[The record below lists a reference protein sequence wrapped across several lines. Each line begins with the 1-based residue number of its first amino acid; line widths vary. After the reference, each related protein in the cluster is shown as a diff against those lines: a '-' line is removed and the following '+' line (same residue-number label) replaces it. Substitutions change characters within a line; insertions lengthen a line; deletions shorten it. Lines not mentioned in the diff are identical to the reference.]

1 MGRYNKRQETVGSL
15 EYLSKSL
22 ALQSKGIMDLIRS
35 ASNEFRRG
43 LGENNLVSNRQQN
56 SGFLHK
62 ETGRDEVTKTPEY
75 CLKNPKFS
83 TATQNHHHSE
93 IPARQIQRN
102 SRQPIATETPSRM
115 APRPIDTE
123 GNFSKDG
130 HTRNRPLCKQIL
142 CNSPEVCERRPQ
154 GHYERIHG
162 CFQQVMELQ
171 SGLDLPT
178 TSANPTSA
186 ATSERV
192 PRTLS
197 PGDTEVGESFL
208 EGRSEEEGNMPSIQ
222 NPKSKESPS
231 GFANQPTAS
240 EHSEPVFG
248 GMEGTGWS
256 NEITNW
262 SESERTL
269 LQSAWRQSTFKTY
282 RPAWRA
288 WLEWTL
294 VNKVSPKMPSPGDL
308 ARYLIHLHNVKKL
321 APKTIL
327 VHKSA
332 IATFTKPCSTS
343 PISEH
348 PLVKKTIKA
357 ILLKNPPKRCPNTWN
372 VADLVN
378 WIAQRKIDDSSLFQI
393 SQHVAALLLLAT
405 GRRVHDLTLLH
416 IDSEHC
422 QITREQIVFWPSFGS
437 KTDNA
442 NYRQSGWCLSKSDN
456 IIFDLC
462 HWIPRLIDK
471 SDQRRKADP
480 TLTNLFITTRN
491 RVKAASRSV
500 IAGWLR
506 LILKDA
512 KIKGSPGSFR
522 SAVATDN
529 WVNKNLDIDEVL
541 RKGNWRSSST
551 FLKHYF
557 KEVESSTRNIMANQT
572 MSDIF
577 STI

>member
-1 MGRYNKRQETVGSL
+1 MGELCLRPPPPGQEEFFSRIYQIIEDNYPDDWKSWEVQDLPYSDLFGERISSRIEAKLRFAIPTAEMATAYCPNDASLSEKKYRLIKRQLLEWPFGRALLYSPHSIMEKIHTKSYEDFINTVKLLKPRLTSRDEASTSESTPRKRRSTSPISSRNNKTPRHEPL
-15 EYLSKSL
+15 EPNRAPVTDAFMIKM
-22 ALQSKGIMDLIRS
+22 MDL
-35 ASNEFRRG
+35 
-43 LGENNLVSNRQQN
+43 L
-56 SGFLHK
+56 
-62 ETGRDEVTKTPEY
+62 TK
-75 CLKNPKFS
+75 
-83 TATQNHHHSE
+83 Q
-93 IPARQIQRN
+93 
-102 SRQPIATETPSRM
+102 
-115 APRPIDTE
+115 
-123 GNFSKDG
+123 
-130 HTRNRPLCKQIL
+130 
-142 CNSPEVCERRPQ
+142 
-154 GHYERIHG
+154 
-162 CFQQVMELQ
+162 
-171 SGLDLPT
+171 
-178 TSANPTSA
+178 
-186 ATSERV
+186 
-192 PRTLS
+192 
-197 PGDTEVGESFL
+197 
-208 EGRSEEEGNMPSIQ
+208 
-222 NPKSKESPS
+222 
-231 GFANQPTAS
+231 
-240 EHSEPVFG
+240 
-248 GMEGTGWS
+248 
-256 NEITNW
+256 
-262 SESERTL
+262 
-269 LQSAWRQSTFKTY
+269 
-282 RPAWRA
+282 
-288 WLEWTL
+288 WTL